1 MKKKIIISALA
12 LTIGAG
18 LAGSITG
25 TAAWYQ
31 YSTRTNVALI
41 GASGGAAGNLNV
53 RIRQDGQAADA
64 GWTTFISKKQL
75 GDFLTSKGYGTNI
88 QPITPAVSD
97 AGLGKD
103 AALPVN
109 STDNELDFRS
119 NPIPGKGPYEQWNRA
134 KKENYVVI
142 PLQLRYVK
150 QGNNGQEN
158 LSEQVYLSDVT
169 LEQRTVGGATN
180 DISKALRF
188 HISAT
193 DGTNSVN
200 HLISKEGGTT
210 VTKGKLDL
218 DGDGADDVARSSDKY
233 GFSDADSATAPAAID
248 YGAGNQ
254 VAYSADPDATSTMVA
269 KSRDGLNG
277 DDLVDASA
285 TSDKLI
291 GSTVAGSASFLNV
304 DITIWVEGWQK
315 FTNTSGDS
323 SIWSTKF
330 IGSDFNIGFEFAT
343 NPEEDA

>member
-53 RIRQDGQAADA
+53 RIKRAGQAAED
-64 GWTTFISKKQL
+64 GWTTFISKKEL
-75 GDFLTSKGYGTNI
+75 GDFLESEGYGTNI
-88 QPITPAVSD
+88 QPITPAISD

-103 AALPVN
+103 DALPVN
-109 STDNELDFRS
+109 SGDSQLDFRS
-119 NPIPGKGPYEQWNRA
+119 NPIPGKGPYDQWNRA

-158 LSEQVYLSDVT
+158 LSQGVYLSDVT

-188 HISAT
+188 HVSANNGST
-193 DGTNSVN
+193 TVN
-200 HLISKEGGTT
+200 HLISKDGGETI
-210 VTKGKLDL
+210 TKGKLDL
-218 DGDGADDVARSSDKY
+218 DGDGANDVARSPSKY
-233 GFSDADSATAPAAID
+233 GFSDVDSSTAPEAID
-248 YGAGNQ
+248 YGAGKQ
-254 VAYSADPDATSTMVA
+254 TAYTSDPNGASTMVA
-269 KSRDGLNG
+269 KSREGLNG
-277 DDLVDASA
+277 DDLVDS
-285 TSDKLI
+285 SIEGKLL
-291 GSTVAGSASFLNV
+291 GSTVAGSASFLEVN
-304 DITIWVEGWQK
+304 ITIWVEGWQT
-315 FTNTSGDS
+315 FTNTSGES

-343 NPEEDA
+343 NAEVDA

>member
-31 YSTRTNVALI
+31 YSTRTSVAI
-41 GASGGAAGNLNV
+41 TGEAKGATGNLNV

-88 QPITPAVSD
+88 QPITPAVTD

-103 AALPVN
+103 SALPVN
-109 STDNELDFRS
+109 SADNELDFRS
-119 NPIPGKGPYEQWNRA
+119 NPIPGKGPYDQWNRA
-134 KKENYVVI
+134 TKANYFVI
-142 PLQLRYVK
+142 PLQLRYTN

-158 LSEQVYLSDVT
+158 VSEGVYLSDVT

-188 HISAT
+188 HISAS
-193 DGTNSVN
+193 DGTATVN

-218 DGDGADDVARSSDKY
+218 DGDGANDIARSSDRY
-233 GFSDADSATAPAAID
+233 GFSDADSAATPEAID

-254 VAYSADPDATSTMVA
+254 VAYSADPDAASTVVV
-269 KSRDGLNG
+269 KEREGLNG

-304 DITIWVEGWQK
+304 DIVIWVEGWQT
-315 FTNTSGDS
+315 FTNTSGES
-323 SIWSTKF
+323 SIWSKKF
-330 IGSDFNIGFEFAT
+330 VGSDFNIGFTFST
-343 NPEEDA
+343 NPEADA